1 MKYEALTPI
10 RHDGEFIA
18 VGETFDLSEKEAK
31 SLIDAG
37 LIAKPKSAAEKAAA
51 EKAAAEQAAAQDAS
65 AAPS

>member
-18 VGETFDLSEKEAK
+18 VGETVDLSEKEAK

-51 EKAAAEQAAAQDAS
+51 EQAAAKDAS
-65 AAPS
+65 ADPS

>member
-10 RHDGEFIA
+10 RHDGELIA

-51 EKAAAEQAAAQDAS
+51 EQAAAKDAS
-65 AAPS
+65 ADPS

>member
-31 SLIDAG
+31 SLTDAG

-51 EKAAAEQAAAQDAS
+51 EQAAAKDAS
-65 AAPS
+65 ADPS

>member
-10 RHDGEFIA
+10 RHDGECIA
-18 VGETFDLSEKEAK
+18 VGETVDLSEKEAK

-51 EKAAAEQAAAQDAS
+51 EKAAAEGAS
-65 AAPS
+65 ADPS

>member
-37 LIAKPKSAAEKAAA
+37 LIAKPKSAGEKAAS
-51 EKAAAEQAAAQDAS
+51 EQAAAQDAGTKRS
-65 AAPS
+65 

>member
-1 MKYEALTPI
+1 MKYEALTNI

-18 VGETFDLSEKEAK
+18 VGETFELSEKEAQ

-51 EKAAAEQAAAQDAS
+51 EQAS
-65 AAPS
+65 AKDAGAKRS